1 MNFAPLALGLFLLFA
16 TFGLAL
22 ALLYLGYQLWFH
34 NQRLRVG
41 YLPSYLPHLS
51 SALGQIV
58 TRFVPNEEE
67 QELLELGCGA
77 GHVLTFFRE
86 RYRFNG
92 YVGIELDPGWYLLAK
107 WRHRRFKNTQIVRRN
122 VLDYEPDLS
131 RARVIYAY
139 LLPPILAELHRR
151 GRFAGALVITLSFE
165 IPDIAY
171 DARYLTSSLQHGL
184 FVYDFRKNI

>member
-1 MNFAPLALGLFLLFA
+1 MNFALLALGLFLLLVMI
-16 TFGLAL
+16 GLGL
-22 ALLYLGYQLWFH
+22 TLLYLGYQLWFH

-51 SALGQIV
+51 PALERIM
-58 TRFVPNEEE
+58 TRFVPDEKE
-67 QELLELGCGA
+67 QELLELGCGT
-77 GHVLTFFRE
+77 GHILAFFRE
-86 RYRFNG
+86 RYRFAG
-92 YVGIELDPGWYLLAK
+92 YVGVELDQGWYLLAK
-107 WRHRRFKNTQIVRRN
+107 WRHRQYKNTQIIRRN

-151 GRFAGALVITLSFE
+151 GRFTGALVVTLSFE
-165 IPDIAY
+165 IPDVPY

-184 FVYDFRKNI
+184 FVYDFRKS